1 MDAVRETARELVTAA
16 AAANERRLLVLA
28 GTRRACYDGARAVAE
43 VVDTDRSVATVS
55 DRNVVGERVGVDR
68 TETLLGT
75 TFGCLVLDCHDTC
88 RPNAIGRAT
97 GAVDGG
103 GLLVLLTP
111 PLSSWTDSHGRF
123 EETLAP
129 PPFSVSDVGT
139 RLRRH
144 LVGTLRAH
152 RGVSIVD
159 VDAGRRT
166 KHDGS
171 EPRPR
176 PHAVDPPV
184 RPPESHEFPDA
195 VYDACLSADQRDAV
209 RECERLS
216 EAGTAVVLDAD
227 RGRGKSSAAGLA
239 AAAFAR
245 SGSSVLVT
253 APSHRNAAE
262 LLDRAAE
269 ALAATDGPFED
280 DTRSHLR
287 TESGEI
293 RFRPPGEAADS
304 SADVLFVDEA
314 AAVPVRTLRK
324 LLPVAPSACFATTV
338 RGYEGSGRGFDVRFR
353 ESLEE
358 SHDVT
363 ACHLS
368 EPIRYAPADPIEVWL
383 FHALLLDSTPPPG
396 QLFEGA
402 TASDAA
408 YERIDRDRLL
418 ADEPLL
424 GELFGLLVRAHYRTQ
439 PDDLARLLD
448 APEVS
453 VRALTIDGHPVSVAL
468 LAREGGLD
476 EATRRVA
483 YEGDRIRGNL
493 IPDLLTSQLRDPA
506 AARPTGVRVM
516 RIVTHHA
523 VRSAGFGSRL
533 LAELESE
540 FGREGS
546 QTGSRS
552 VDYLGVSYGAT
563 TPLLRFW
570 SANGY
575 RTVHLSTTRND
586 ASGEHSAVMLRPLS
600 AAGDDLADRHAA
612 WFGRRIEGVLSG
624 ALDDLDPDVARAAL
638 AAADADVP
646 LELGEFEWRLVASAA
661 DGPGLYETAP
671 GPFRDLALKTLL
683 EGGLDDPDAE
693 RLLVVGALQ
702 NRGWEETAER
712 LGYVSRRACMRALGD
727 AYRPIVDRYGGE
739 IARAE
744 MSRRDGSN

>member
-1 MDAVRETARELVTAA
+1 MV
-16 AAANERRLLVLA
+16 
-28 GTRRACYDGARAVAE
+28 
-43 VVDTDRSVATVS
+43 
-55 DRNVVGERVGVDR
+55 
-68 TETLLGT
+68 
-75 TFGCLVLDCHDTC
+75 
-88 RPNAIGRAT
+88 
-97 GAVDGG
+97 
-103 GLLVLLTP
+103 
-111 PLSSWTDSHGRF
+111 
-123 EETLAP
+123 
-129 PPFSVSDVGT
+129 
-139 RLRRH
+139 
-144 LVGTLRAH
+144 
-152 RGVSIVD
+152 
-159 VDAGRRT
+159 
-166 KHDGS
+166 
-171 EPRPR
+171 
-176 PHAVDPPV
+176 
-184 RPPESHEFPDA
+184 
-195 VYDACLSADQRDAV
+195 
-209 RECERLS
+209 
-216 EAGTAVVLDAD
+216 
-227 RGRGKSSAAGLA
+227 AGLA
-239 AAAFAR
+239 AGGSGARVHGRSARVAGAAGGGFHA
-245 SGSSVLVT
+245 GPFDQP
-253 APSHRNAAE
+253 AHAG
-262 LLDRAAE
+262 RAALTGRLGAQRAAPGAHVHLGVA
-269 ALAATDGPFED
+269 ALQP
-280 DTRSHLR
+280 R
-287 TESGEI
+287 
-293 RFRPPGEAADS
+293 
-304 SADVLFVDEA
+304 A
-314 AAVPVRTLRK
+314 AALQAHR
-324 LLPVAPSACFATTV
+324 A
-338 RGYEGSGRGFDVRFR
+338 E
-353 ESLEE
+353 
-358 SHDVT
+358 
-363 ACHLS
+363 
-368 EPIRYAPADPIEVWL
+368 
-383 FHALLLDSTPPPG
+383 
-396 QLFEGA
+396 QLGN
-402 TASDAA
+402 
-408 YERIDRDRLL
+408 LL
-418 ADEPLL
+418 AHVVKT
-424 GELFGLLVRAHYRTQ
+424 GFGPRGAVAEADAHVLECFQ

-476 EATRRVA
+476 EATRQVA

-546 QTGSRS
+546 PTGSRS

-638 AAADADVP
+638 ATADADVP

-683 EGGLDDPDAE
+683 EDGLDDPDAE
-693 RLLVVGALQ
+693 RLLVVGVLQ

-744 MSRRDGSN
+744 INR